1 MGEPTVPPYPLP
13 YRSEATEKER
23 SDGKGERYEKN
34 KAMKKEQSEAKLR
47 IFREAKLILHI
58 YTGEHLKRHTA
69 GLLCF

>member
-1 MGEPTVPPYPLP
+1 MGEPTVQLRLRPIPPPLP
-13 YRSEATEKER
+13 KR

-34 KAMKKEQSEAKLR
+34 KAMKKEQSEDKLR

>member
-1 MGEPTVPPYPLP
+1 
-13 YRSEATEKER
+13 
-23 SDGKGERYEKN
+23 
-34 KAMKKEQSEAKLR
+34 MKKEQSEDKLR